1 MNRKSIKTFSAKVTI
16 GLEKAYEKEKI
27 EKNRVIEFIQ
37 KIQNELIKN
46 NSIYLSVSVSE
57 CEIVMSGQIEPHLVL
72 NFINYPKFPL
82 KEDVLKMEIE
92 ELTKKLASQF
102 KQNRV
107 VIEYLDETVMFE
119 QNDNIDP
126 RIATYNS

>member
-1 MNRKSIKTFSAKVTI
+1 MNRKSVKTFSAKVTI

-27 EKNRVIEFIQ
+27 EKNSVIEFIQ

-46 NSIYLSVSVSE
+46 KSIYLSVSVSE

-82 KEDVLKMEIE
+82 EEDVLKMEIE
-92 ELTKKLASQF
+92 ELTKKLASHF

-126 RIATYNS
+126 RITTGNS

>member
-1 MNRKSIKTFSAKVTI
+1 MNRKSVKTFSAKVTI
-16 GLEKAYEKEKI
+16 GLEKAYDKEKI
-27 EKNRVIEFIQ
+27 EKDRVIEFIQ

-46 NSIYLSVSVSE
+46 KSIYLSVSVSE

-82 KEDVLKMEIE
+82 EEDVLKMEIE

-126 RIATYNS
+126 RIAIGNS